1 MGSLLRVFAGETDE
15 FVKAGW
21 MTDLSTGINWENV
34 KSQAKQ
40 SWTLPGPG
48 GKTGVWALTIEAWT
62 DELLYNKK
70 LFRTLG
76 IQVPADLTFTQDQ
89 FKDVVRKCVAGGVAG
104 FANSVGTGI
113 SPGRP
118 S

>member
-1 MGSLLRVFAGETDE
+1 M
-15 FVKAGW
+15 
-21 MTDLSTGINWENV
+21 
-34 KSQAKQ
+34 KSEARQW
-40 SWTLPGPG
+40 WTLPGPG

-76 IQVPADLTFTQDQ
+76 IQVPTDLTFTQDEL
-89 FKDVVRKCVAGGVAG
+89 KDVVRKCVAGGVAG
-104 FANSVGTGI
+104 FANSVGDPDF
-113 SPGRP
+113 PGRP